1 MTTRILIADDQEDV
15 RNGFR
20 LILDS
25 QPDMTVVGE
34 AADGAAAVELARTLR
49 PDVVLADI
57 RMPHLDGL
65 EVTRLLAGPT
75 AEHPVRV
82 VVVTTFDLDDYVHTA
97 LRNGACGFLLKRSG
111 PNLLIEGVRA
121 AMAGDTLISPQLTV
135 RLLRS
140 LSAPQPRPQP
150 VPEPRTAA
158 EDPLTAR
165 EREIARLVARGL
177 TNAEVGAELFISPGT
192 AKTHVANIQAKL
204 AVRNRVGIAAW
215 AWETGLAS
223 GTPDTARTRTPGT

>member
-34 AADGAAAVELARTLR
+34 AADGATAVELARSLR
-49 PDVVLADI
+49 PDLVLTDI
-57 RMPHLDGL
+57 RMPGLDGL
-65 EVTRLLAGPT
+65 EVTRILAGPA

-140 LSAPQPRPQP
+140 LSAPQPRPQTLPQP
-150 VPEPRTAA
+150 VPEPRTAT

-165 EREIARLVARGL
+165 EREIALLVARGL

-215 AWETGLAS
+215 AWETGLAH
-223 GTPDTARTRTPGT
+223 GT